1 MQLSSPEMNTIRCGK
16 NMFRVEDKGALTGT
30 AVARSQRNSL
40 ILQGKG
46 KFSPELN
53 VSDITAIPPLA

>member
-1 MQLSSPEMNTIRCGK
+1 
-16 NMFRVEDKGALTGT
+16 MFRVEDKGALTGT